1 MELEELLSDEED
13 EVDERFRNNYESGL
27 EMVRAVT
34 NLWVRLSQTCSSY
47 MRD

>member
-27 EMVRAVT
+27 EMVSIRATYYYV
-34 NLWVRLSQTCSSY
+34 L
-47 MRD
+47 D